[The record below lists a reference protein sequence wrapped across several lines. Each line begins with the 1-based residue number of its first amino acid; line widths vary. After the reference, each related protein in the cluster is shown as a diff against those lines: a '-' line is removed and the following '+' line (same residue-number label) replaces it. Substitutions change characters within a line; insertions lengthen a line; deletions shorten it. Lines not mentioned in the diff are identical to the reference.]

1 MKTLNDKSHLG
12 VEGHVIIR
20 DVDSQEVLLNKYN
33 AINFENFAFA
43 VANAMANKTTDDNKN
58 HFITKLAFGYGG
70 TTIDANGNVTYKDP
84 KVSGSTGGLYSPSPE
99 SIGANTVTNPLR
111 VTVTEFRVNNAQ
123 NQPYTD
129 LECRVV
135 LDYNQPDA
143 NGPALDNASNFDDAD
158 SFVFDE
164 IALITDNDKFL
175 THLIF
180 HPIQKSNNRKLE
192 ILYTLRI
199 RAGV

>member
-12 VEGHVIIR
+12 VEGHVVIR
-20 DVDSQEVLLNKYN
+20 DADSQEVLLNKYN
-33 AINFENFAFA
+33 AINFENFALA
-43 VANAMANKTTDDNKN
+43 VANSMANQTTNSNN
-58 HFITKLAFGYGG
+58 HFIAKLAFGFGG

-84 KVSGSTGGLYSPSPE
+84 KISGSTGGLYSPSPAT
-99 SIGANTVTNPLR
+99 IGANATTTPLQ
-111 VTVTEFRVNNAQ
+111 VSVTEFTVNNAK

-129 LECRVV
+129 LECKVV

-143 NGPALDNASNFDDAD
+143 SGPALDNASDFDDAD

-164 IALITDNDKFL
+164 IALITDNGDFL

-192 ILYTLRI
+192 VLYTLRI